1 MSDSSHEIWVTVNG
15 ERFLV
20 EVEDLDQRPVVAFVE
35 GSRFEVDLEDNHDS
49 GEEKKLGRE
58 GSSPHSIP
66 GDTSCEITA
75 PMPGDITEILVK
87 TGQGVK
93 AGDPLCVLD
102 AMKMKNIIHAPSD
115 GVITEITVDE
125 GKSVEY
131 GVRLFRM
138 G

>member
-1 MSDSSHEIWVTVNG
+1 MVDSSHQIWVTVNG

-20 EVEDLDQRPVVAFVE
+20 QVEDLNQRPVVAYVE
-35 GSRFEVDLEDNHDS
+35 GSRFEIDLNDKDSVGED
-49 GEEKKLGRE
+49 RE
-58 GSSPHSIP
+58 SSQEDPIPHSIP
-66 GDTSCEITA
+66 GEASCEITA

-87 TGQGVK
+87 AGQGVQ

-115 GVITEITVDE
+115 GVITEITVHE
-125 GKSVEY
+125 GNSVEY
-131 GVRLFRM
+131 GAPLFRL

>member
-1 MSDSSHEIWVTVNG
+1 MVDGSHEIWVRVNG

-20 EVEDLDQRPVVAFVE
+20 EVEDLDQRPVVAYVE
-35 GSRFEVDLEDNHDS
+35 GSRFEVDLVDIPATKE
-49 GEEKKLGRE
+49 GEETDPE
-58 GSSPHSIP
+58 SVSPHSIP
-66 GDTSCEITA
+66 GKKSCEITA

-87 TGQGVK
+87 LGQGVK

-102 AMKMKNIIHAPSD
+102 AMKMKNVIHAPSD
-115 GVITEITVDE
+115 GVITEITIPE

-131 GVRLFRM
+131 GVPLFRL